1 MYSLTERSTPL
12 VLVGTG
18 VIGGNEEE
26 EEGRGGDVGRGEV
39 GGREAVGGVEDIV
52 DEDEVSTTFCIQ

>member
-12 VLVGTG
+12 VLGTG
-18 VIGGNEEE
+18 VTGGNEEEE

-39 GGREAVGGVEDIV
+39 GGREAVGGVEDMV
-52 DEDEVSTTFCIQ
+52 DEDEVSS